1 MNLAICSSF
10 NNSIA
15 RGDLFRYVAQVE
27 ALAFYDKSVRVRAYA
42 VEGDSTDGTY
52 AKLCTW
58 AHSVLKLDYGHPV
71 KGSVTDSDRLLQ
83 CATVASAA
91 RGMALADGWADW
103 ILWVESD
110 LIWGPD
116 LVDQLISR
124 LPVDVGMISP
134 WIPIQGHG
142 NGTADLAELEAWPQD
157 DVIFYDIWAF
167 RKLPDGREH
176 YGPFSPPPDG
186 VVEVYSAGSCLL
198 ASADLVRVTN
208 GIGPEAIVSWC
219 KQGRA
224 QGYTVW
230 CDGQTRAWHCC
241 PPKG

>member
-1 MNLAICSSF
+1 VNLAICSAF
-10 NNSIA
+10 NNSIR
-15 RGDLFRYVAQVE
+15 RGDLWRYMAQVE
-27 ALAFYDKSVRVRAYA
+27 ALRVDGATRVYA

-52 AKLCTW
+52 AALHDW
-58 AHSVLKLDYGHPV
+58 AWTERVLKLDFGHPV
-71 KGSVTDSDRLLQ
+71 KGSVTDPDRLLQ
-83 CATVASAA
+83 VSIIASVARAA
-91 RGMALADGWADW
+91 ALADGWADW

-116 LVDQLISR
+116 LVER
-124 LPVDVGMISP
+124 LYGRLAGAGDMIAP
-134 WIPIQGHG
+134 WIAIQGHG
-142 NGTADLAELEAWPQD
+142 NGTTDLAELEAWPKD

-186 VVEVYSAGSCLL
+186 EVEVYSAGSCLL

-230 CDGQTRAWHCC
+230 CDGRTRVWHWC
-241 PPKG
+241 PTKG